1 VVILP
6 VRSCPCDLPRSWRAP
21 TKPRDFPVEVVTADA
36 HARRIVCRHT
46 KVGRIA
52 SINLGTST
60 LATQR
65 MHCDYQLWMHLLTLS
80 HHPRALIGQPP
91 LTQRLFSVQWTPSDH
106 FLPPFSPLL
115 NFHFQLQGLLQRPGV
130 RLDLKVPS

>member
-1 VVILP
+1 MPLQ
-6 VRSCPCDLPRSWRAP
+6 
-21 TKPRDFPVEVVTADA
+21 E
-36 HARRIVCRHT
+36 RIVCRHT

-130 RLDLKVPS
+130 RLDLKVPSSGPADENLRLAWASLGFTSWQLLGELRTV